1 MVDNNSEEILEE
13 RLWIEYIRKGEDDY
27 FESLFKKYYLPLTRF
42 AWRYVGSEAIA
53 EELVQELFTILW
65 ESRREWEISGS
76 VKSYLYRSVRNLSL
90 NHIKHQEVK
99 KRYDKEWGDGETYS
113 EIEFYD
119 DAHLQQVRN
128 AIKQAI
134 DELPVQSRM
143 TYSLHRY
150 DGLTYQEIAEVLEI
164 PVKTVESR
172 MTRTLKQLRTRL
184 SYLLPLL
191 LVMLQAG

>member
-1 MVDNNSEEILEE
+1 MVNYNSEEILEE
-13 RLWIEYIRKGEDDY
+13 RLWLEYIQKGKDEY

-65 ESRREWEISGS
+65 ESRRDWEVSGS

-90 NHIKHQEVK
+90 NHIKHQEVR
-99 KRYDKEWGDGETYS
+99 KRYDKEWGGGETYS
-113 EIEFYD
+113 EIEYYD
-119 DAHLQQVRN
+119 DARIRQVRN

-134 DELPVQSRM
+134 EELPVRSRM
-143 TYSLHRY
+143 TYSMHRY
-150 DGLTYQEIAEVLEI
+150 DGLTYEEIAEVLDI
-164 PVKTVESR
+164 SVKTVESR

-184 SYLLPLL
+184 SYLLPI
-191 LVMLQAG
+191 LVAMLQAG